1 MKNNL
6 QTILLIFA
14 FLIFQTAN
22 AQVTVVNANVNIL
35 AGTTVTCLQYFTNQ
49 APGVVA
55 LNGTLDVN
63 TDVTNDGSL
72 VGSGGTSLLRLT
84 GTTEQLV
91 AGTSTIILEDFQ
103 INNVGNDA
111 VLSNTGL
118 TGAVRVSS
126 DLFLTSGRLFAN
138 DASPIVFTTTAN
150 NPAETNAN
158 HIVRTAIMEARVINA
173 GAFPLFL
180 NLSMLAG
187 SNLGNVRL
195 ERRTGHATG
204 NTVGPAPTQGY
215 VIINGNESIDCYWT
229 IIPTNIGTALTRDAT
244 FSWLSVFDNSK
255 DLTQMQL
262 WRTFGYNYISFPWY
276 PMVYPP
282 IPMLGRTHTMTI
294 DNILNS
300 WTFSDITHPLPVELI
315 VFQVKRIGEDAA
327 LSWKTA
333 HEINAES
340 FDVQR
345 SFDGENFETVGT
357 VKAQNKA
364 TEYGFKDEKITALGQ
379 KILYYRLK
387 QNDSNGNFKYS
398 AIRSLQIDGL
408 KAGVSVYPV
417 PFSDN
422 LIVNIQ
428 NPEMKNLAFR
438 MTDDLGREVFS
449 FEENAVSTEL
459 NLNEK
464 VKHLPA
470 GTYFLNVTGFDE
482 LKSFKLVKN

>member
-1 MKNNL
+1 
-6 QTILLIFA
+6 
-14 FLIFQTAN
+14 
-22 AQVTVVNANVNIL
+22 
-35 AGTTVTCLQYFTNQ
+35 
-49 APGVVA
+49 
-55 LNGTLDVN
+55 
-63 TDVTNDGSL
+63 
-72 VGSGGTSLLRLT
+72 
-84 GTTEQLV
+84 
-91 AGTSTIILEDFQ
+91 
-103 INNVGNDA
+103 
-111 VLSNTGL
+111 
-118 TGAVRVSS
+118 
-126 DLFLTSGRLFAN
+126 
-138 DASPIVFTTTAN
+138 
-150 NPAETNAN
+150 
-158 HIVRTAIMEARVINA
+158 
-173 GAFPLFL
+173 
-180 NLSMLAG
+180 
-187 SNLGNVRL
+187 
-195 ERRTGHATG
+195 
-204 NTVGPAPTQGY
+204 
-215 VIINGNESIDCYWT
+215 
-229 IIPTNIGTALTRDAT
+229 
-244 FSWLSVFDNSK
+244 
-255 DLTQMQL
+255 
-262 WRTFGYNYISFPWY
+262 
-276 PMVYPP
+276 MVYPP

-340 FDVQR
+340 YEVQR

-364 TEYGFKDEKITALGQ
+364 TEYSFKDEKITALGQ

-387 QNDSNGNFKYS
+387 QNDTNGNFKYT